1 MNRREFVG
9 TAAAASLLATLTNS
23 AAPAAAARAE
33 ETARAGSFD
42 PEEQSLVELA
52 AALRSGA
59 ATSASLTAAYLAR
72 IEKLDRA
79 GPSLNS
85 VIATNPAAL
94 SIARE
99 LDAEF
104 KAGRVR
110 GPLHGLPL
118 LIKDNIETSDPLP
131 TTAGSLALAKAYH
144 EVDAPLVARLR
155 AAGAVILGKTNLSE
169 WANFRSA
176 HSVSGWSGVGGQT
189 LNPYATRFNPS
200 GSSSGS
206 AAAAAASLC
215 AAAVGTETDG
225 SILSPAAHCGLVGFK
240 PTVGRVS
247 GAGVVPLSPRQDT
260 AGPLARSTLDAA
272 ALFEALAERGTDTAP
287 TPADLEAFRLAGLR
301 IGVLA
306 ASPSAHPEAVRL
318 WAEWYQPL
326 KAEGA
331 VLVEVDPPKTFTQME
346 DAEPIVLMWEFKA
359 AINDYLK
366 RLAGRVEV
374 QTLTD
379 LIAFNRAH
387 AAQELAVFGQDIFED
402 ADKLG
407 PITSPAYRL
416 ARDHLMNLAGTAG
429 LATLFARHRVDVL
442 VALGGGPAE
451 PIDPVWGDR
460 SDGGWPTIAS
470 AAAIAGYPSLTV
482 PAGQVRALPVGVV
495 FVAPRDHDAALLSVG
510 HAYERATRARRPPT
524 YAAAPG
530 A

>member
-1 MNRREFVG
+1 M
-9 TAAAASLLATLTNS
+9 
-23 AAPAAAARAE
+23 
-33 ETARAGSFD
+33 
-42 PEEQSLVELA
+42 
-52 AALRSGA
+52 
-59 ATSASLTAAYLAR
+59 
-72 IEKLDRA
+72 
-79 GPSLNS
+79 
-85 VIATNPAAL
+85 
-94 SIARE
+94 
-99 LDAEF
+99 
-104 KAGRVR
+104 
-110 GPLHGLPL
+110 
-118 LIKDNIETSDPLP
+118 DPLP

-260 AGPLARSTLDAA
+260 AGPLARSTRSMPRRCSRRWRSA
-272 ALFEALAERGTDTAP
+272 AP
-287 TPADLEAFRLAGLR
+287 TPRRRAPTWRLSASRDCASGSWLPPR
-301 IGVLA
+301 RPIQRRCGYGPSGTSPSRPRARSLSKSIRPRPSPRWKTPSRSCSCGSSRPPSTTTSG
-306 ASPSAHPEAVRL
+306 ASP
-318 WAEWYQPL
+318 
-326 KAEGA
+326 GA
-331 VLVEVDPPKTFTQME
+331 SRCK
-346 DAEPIVLMWEFKA
+346 
-359 AINDYLK
+359 
-366 RLAGRVEV
+366 
-374 QTLTD
+374 TLTD

-429 LATLFARHRVDVL
+429 LATLFARQRVDVL

-495 FVAPRDHDAALLSVG
+495 FVAPRDHDAALLRVG

-524 YAAAPG
+524 YMAG
-530 A
+530 